1 MGAGGDS
8 RMLFDELYQFLQAIG
23 KQINSEIYNISDLK
37 QALRSGRVTREKVE
51 QAYASATGKS
61 ASFDAISKIIG
72 NTVRMIELSA
82 AENTRFYAKLNGA
95 AELYLNELNDLR
107 EKTKDMAI
115 RQALDELYEHF
126 NRVRRQLEYIT

>member
-1 MGAGGDS
+1 
-8 RMLFDELYQFLQAIG
+8 MLFDELYQFLQAIG

>member
-1 MGAGGDS
+1 VGAGGDS